1 MRKFLIFY
9 NLIFLLVGNVLFAN
23 THYLHDHDHDHDHV
37 NHECEECINYRNSH
51 HYISDSNDV
60 TFLKNKTV
68 LFAYEYISTIE
79 FSDTKIYLSRA
90 PPLSPY
96 NI

>member
-23 THYLHDHDHDHDHV
+23 THYLHDHDHV
-37 NHECEECINYRNSH
+37 NHECEECINYKNSH
-51 HYISDSNDV
+51 HFISVSNDV
-60 TFLKNKTV
+60 RFLKYETV
-68 LFAYEYISTIE
+68 LFAFEYISTIE

-90 PPLSPY
+90 PPISL
-96 NI
+96 

>member
-9 NLIFLLVGNVLFAN
+9 NLIFLLGGNLLFAN
-23 THYLHDHDHDHDHV
+23 THYLHDHDHHHDHV
-37 NHECEECINYRNSH
+37 NSECEECINFSNGH
-51 HYISDSNDV
+51 HYTLVSNDITV
-60 TFLKNKTV
+60 LKHQTV
-68 LFAYEYISTIE
+68 LFAYEYFSIIE

-96 NI
+96 SI

>member
-23 THYLHDHDHDHDHV
+23 THYLHDHDHDHDHI
-37 NHECEECINYRNSH
+37 NHECEECINYRNSY
-51 HYISDSNDV
+51 HYISVSNDV
-60 TFLKNKTV
+60 RIFKFETV
-68 LFAYEYISTIE
+68 LFAFEYISTIE

-90 PPLSPY
+90 PPISL
-96 NI
+96 

>member
-1 MRKFLIFY
+1 VRNLFIFY
-9 NLIFLLVGNVLFAN
+9 NVIFLLAGNVLFAN
-23 THYLHDHDHDHDHV
+23 VHYLHDHDHV
-37 NHECEECINYRNSH
+37 NHECEECINYRNSL

-60 TFLKNKTV
+60 TFFKNKTV